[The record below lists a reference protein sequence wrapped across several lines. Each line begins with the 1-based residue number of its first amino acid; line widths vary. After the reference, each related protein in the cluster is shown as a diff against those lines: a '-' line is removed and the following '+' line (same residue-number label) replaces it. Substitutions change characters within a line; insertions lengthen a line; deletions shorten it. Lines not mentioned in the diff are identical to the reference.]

1 MLVNVHHDSPR
12 EHARLFVAGVAFL
25 TAIALLIVL
34 SIAIYNKTFQRA
46 TWVTV
51 EADRAGLQLAKYGD
65 VRIDGVLV
73 GQVREISQD
82 GQQAVIR
89 LALDPAAAEGIPSNI
104 SVEILPTTLFG
115 QKFVSLVR
123 PAQPSTTPI
132 ADGEVIPAS
141 RVQTN
146 VELSQVLSQL
156 FPLLRSVRP
165 ADLNATLNAIAT
177 ALSGRG
183 EQIGRTMEQ
192 LGGYLTAI
200 DDHLPTLR
208 QDLVELADVADVY
221 DLAAPDLLDT
231 LANLT
236 VTSRTIVQK
245 RRDLDTF
252 FSDISGLAGVANR
265 VLDDNEQ
272 NLVRMGQ
279 VSEPVMAVLDTYSPE
294 FSCLLKGAA
303 RYEPILSKT
312 FEGNVVKQYM
322 FLGTPQ
328 YRNFDERDKPV
339 NGEVGHGPWCLGLPH
354 FTSPAQRI
362 PLDQGSPMDENPPT
376 SWVPVQL
383 QDEFGIDSGDIGR
396 GGGRT
401 TTSGNAGGAGGD
413 ARGVSSGFAGTDRDK
428 ELVNVLLAEQS
439 GKEPAAYGALG
450 SLLYGPVVR
459 EGQPAGEQVAE

>member
-1 MLVNVHHDSPR
+1 MLVNVHHDSAR
-12 EHARLFVAGVAFL
+12 EHNRLLLAGIVFL
-25 TAIALLIVL
+25 TVIALLIGL
-34 SIAIYNKTFQRA
+34 SIAIYNKTFDRV

-51 EADRAGLQLAKYGD
+51 QADRAGLQLAKYGD
-65 VRIDGVLV
+65 VRVDGVLV

-89 LALDPAAAEGIPSNI
+89 LALDPEAAATIPSNV

-123 PAQPSTTPI
+123 PARPSATPI
-132 ADGEVIPAS
+132 SDGEVIPAS
-141 RVQTN
+141 RVETN
-146 VELSQVLSQL
+146 VELSQVLAQL
-156 FPLLRSVRP
+156 FPLLRAVRP

-208 QDLVELADVADVY
+208 QDLVELAEVADIY
-221 DLAAPDLLDT
+221 DLAAPDLIDT
-231 LANLT
+231 LANVT
-236 VTSRTIVQK
+236 VTSKTIVQK

-252 FSDISGLAGVANR
+252 FSDISGVAGVANR
-265 VLDDNEQ
+265 VLADNEQ

-279 VSEPVMAVLDTYSPE
+279 MTEPVLAVLETYSPE
-294 FSCLLKGAA
+294 FSCLIKGAA

-328 YRNFDERDKPV
+328 YRHFDERDTPV
-339 NGEVGHGPWCLGLPH
+339 NGEAGHGPWCLGLPD
-354 FTSPAQRI
+354 FSSPATRI

-383 QDEFGIDSGDIGR
+383 QDEFGVESGDIG
-396 GGGRT
+396 
-401 TTSGNAGGAGGD
+401 
-413 ARGVSSGFAGTDRDK
+413 GVSSGFAGTERDK
-428 ELVNVLLAEQS
+428 QLVNVLLAEQS
-439 GKEPAAYGALG
+439 GREPASYGAFG

-459 EGQPAGEQVAE
+459 EGKPAREEVAR